1 MKYKQKEQEQVALVL
16 EKSDFLNILYKYKM
30 QKITLTK
37 AKDLLFSKCKL
48 SEPEIVLILKNV

>member
-37 AKDLLFSKCKL
+37 AKDLLFSKCK
-48 SEPEIVLILKNV
+48 SEPEIVLILKHV